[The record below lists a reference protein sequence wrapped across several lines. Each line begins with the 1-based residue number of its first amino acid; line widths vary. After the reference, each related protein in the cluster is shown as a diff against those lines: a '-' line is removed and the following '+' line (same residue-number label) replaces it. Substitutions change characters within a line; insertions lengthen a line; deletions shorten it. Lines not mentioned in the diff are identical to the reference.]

1 MVLVSNGTRQ
11 AEAPPQPARDNATLD
26 EVAWEARDMDELGSY
41 DEEETLAERS
51 DPADDPVRMYLREIG
66 QVRLLDATHE
76 VWLSMQIAAERQLQT
91 VMDAHAASEED
102 SIFVNQAP
110 AGAVSE
116 LVYTEVQRDLLQLR
130 EQAAAQEL
138 MPPDLEDLLEEVQD
152 INAERKATADSGA
165 RAWLD
170 QRGHDR
176 DEAWTGLARALFRVM
191 QGLYLLPP
199 TVQRWL
205 AQHWREQGLLPDA
218 GCVSPTAAGGAG
230 AGAGT

>member
-116 LVYTEVQRDLLQLR
+116 LVYTEVQRDLHAVAR
-130 EQAAAQEL
+130 AG
-138 MPPDLEDLLEEVQD
+138 
-152 INAERKATADSGA
+152 SGA
-165 RAWLD
+165 GVDAARP
-170 QRGHDR
+170 G
-176 DEAWTGLARALFRVM
+176 GLA
-191 QGLYLLPP
+191 
-199 TVQRWL
+199 
-205 AQHWREQGLLPDA
+205 
-218 GCVSPTAAGGAG
+218 
-230 AGAGT
+230 